1 MKKQMTVCEPQISNA
16 LLTNPGIGFI
26 AAPALM
32 AAEARPILD
41 NRGNPVSPYRFAPD
55 SKTWNHPDSGVYFCS
70 SRWKEIEISDGVY
83 AWNDFD
89 EKLEAAAAMGCTAV
103 VRISPYALSEQE
115 DIPDWLRKRWPAEPE
130 FPFWRID
137 PNTTDY
143 AQLWARLIRE
153 FARRYDGHPVI
164 SSVDMAIVGA
174 WGEGGGT
181 ELMDYDAMEAII
193 RAYIDGFRHT
203 PLQALLHDP
212 RSLECIR
219 NCRAKV
225 GFRVDC
231 LGDMGGFHGDRWS
244 HMLDFYP
251 ENIENFEM
259 ADAWQDAPVVF
270 EACWHMNDW
279 YLQGWD
285 IDYIIDESLKW
296 HISSYNSKGTTVP
309 EEWRPSVERWVR
321 RMGYRFELHQFCWE
335 SDPTAGGFWRV
346 ELLVL
351 NTGVA
356 PCYHNYAPVI
366 RLCGPNCTVDL
377 PLDEDIRTWMPDEE
391 HFVQQA
397 LRIPENLD
405 VGEYE
410 VRIGF
415 PTGLPQRPALML
427 AIENAQ
433 VDGFY
438 KMGCVHIARGEE
450 KGTENEGTVI

>member
-1 MKKQMTVCEPQISNA
+1 MNKGMTICEPKISDA

-26 AAPALM
+26 AAPGLM
-32 AAEARPILD
+32 NAEPDSIRD
-41 NRGNPVSPYRFAPD
+41 NRGKPVAPFRFTPD
-55 SKTWNHPDSGVYFCS
+55 STTWNHPDSGVFYCGG
-70 SRWKEIEISDGVY
+70 RWKDVEIADGVY
-83 AWNDFD
+83 DWTDLD
-89 EKLEAAAAMGCTAV
+89 KKLETAARMGCTAV
-103 VRISPYALSEQE
+103 VRIAPYALAEHE
-115 DIPDWLRKRWPAEPE
+115 DIPAWLRERFPEEPE

-143 AQLWARLIRE
+143 PRLWARLIRE

-181 ELMDYDAMEAII
+181 EFMEYDAMATII
-193 RAYIDGFRHT
+193 RAYVDGFRHT
-203 PLQALLHDP
+203 PLQSLLHDP
-212 RSLECIR
+212 RSLQCIR
-219 NCRAKV
+219 ECRAKV

-231 LGDMGGFHGDRWS
+231 LGDMGGFHGERWS

-259 ADAWQDAPVVF
+259 GDAWRDAPVVF

-309 EEWRPSVERWVR
+309 EAWRESVERWGR
-321 RMGYRFELHQFCWE
+321 RMGYRFEILELAWGSEVRAGDCWDLE
-335 SDPTAGGFWRV
+335 M
-346 ELLVL
+346 LVL

-356 PCYHNYAPVI
+356 PCYHNYPPVI
-366 RLCGPNCTVDL
+366 RLRGGDRTVDL
-377 PLDEDIRTWMPDEE
+377 PLEADIRAWMPDEE
-391 HFVQQA
+391 HFSGWRVP
-397 LRIPENLD
+397 LPEDLEAGD
-405 VGEYE
+405 YE
-410 VRIGF
+410 VFLGF
-415 PTGLPQRPALML
+415 PTGLEQRPTLML
-427 AIENAQ
+427 AIENEQ

-438 KMGCVHIARGEE
+438 RMGHVRV
-450 KGTENEGTVI
+450 TR

>member
-1 MKKQMTVCEPQISNA
+1 MKQQMTICQPKISDA

-26 AAPALM
+26 AAPGLM
-32 AAEARPILD
+32 DMQPDSIRD
-41 NRGNPVSPYRFAPD
+41 NRGNPVEAYRFTPD
-55 SKTWNHPDSGVYFCS
+55 SKTWNHPDSGVFYCGG
-70 SRWKEIEISDGVY
+70 RWKDVEIADGVY
-83 AWNDFD
+83 DWSDLD
-89 EKLEAAAAMGCTAV
+89 RKLEIAAKMGCTTV
-103 VRISPYALSEQE
+103 VRIAPYALAEHE
-115 DIPDWLRKRWPAEPE
+115 DIPQWLRQRWPEEPE

-143 AQLWARLIRE
+143 PALWARLIRE

-181 ELMDYDAMEAII
+181 EFMDYDAMKTII
-193 RAYIDGFRHT
+193 HAYVDGFRHT
-203 PLQALLHDP
+203 PLQSLLHDP
-212 RSLECIR
+212 RSLKCIR
-219 NCRAKV
+219 DCRAKV

-231 LGDMGGFHGDRWS
+231 LGDMGGFHGERWS

-259 ADAWQDAPVVF
+259 GDAWRDAPVVF

-279 YLQGWD
+279 YLEGWD

-309 EEWRPSVERWVR
+309 EAWRASVERWVR
-321 RMGYRFELHQFCWE
+321 RMGYRFEIHEMAWQSE
-335 SDPTAGGFWRV
+335 AAAGDDWTV
-346 ELLVL
+346 EMLVL

-366 RLCGPNCTVDL
+366 RLRGAERVVDI

-391 HFVQQA
+391 HFSAWTVKLPDELEA
-397 LRIPENLD
+397 
-405 VGEYE
+405 GEYE
-410 VRIGF
+410 VSLGF
-415 PTGLPQRPALML
+415 LTGLEQRPTLML
-427 AIENAQ
+427 AIENEQA
-433 VDGFY
+433 DGFY
-438 KMGCVHIARGEE
+438 KMGHVRV
-450 KGTENEGTVI
+450 TR